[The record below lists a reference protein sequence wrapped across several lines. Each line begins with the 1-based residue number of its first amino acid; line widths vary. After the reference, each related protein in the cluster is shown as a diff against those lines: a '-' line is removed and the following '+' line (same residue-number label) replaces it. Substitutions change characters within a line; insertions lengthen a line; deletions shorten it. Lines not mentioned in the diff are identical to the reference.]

1 MSATATEGY
10 TTVLLPVPSAG
21 SRTERRSSGSTRLNG
36 RMPSQL
42 RAVPSTNTGSG
53 LGSSSGMA
61 LMPARAGDVSSDE
74 PLTPVRF
81 AGRAAR
87 PVLMPESREMAR
99 LYDEEGLS
107 FRQIAERFGRSR
119 TTVRWHVQFHGVQPR
134 SRSAAAVA
142 GGQTGSVRVP
152 ADEVLLVGELY
163 ESGMSYDAIRR
174 ELGGRSRDWVRVR
187 VGHSAVGVR
196 SRSEALLASS
206 HPRIVSEEKVARI
219 VALHGVMPA
228 YRVAE
233 DVGVTV
239 ASVTRTWL
247 RHGLDVPG
255 GRKANPRPAY
265 GKFPEYEGVPIAPL
279 SAAVDAYALRE
290 PERERDLADA
300 AKVDGRLFRSWR
312 RRERRVTHVG
322 TADRVLVALDRLW
335 WEVFDP
341 DLAPGCFSSVRSRDV
356 VAWSE
361 AMLRACELWGDG

>member
-21 SRTERRSSGSTRLNG
+21 SRTERHSPGSTRFNG

-134 SRSAAAVA
+134 LWCAAAVA
-142 GGQTGSVRVP
+142 GGQTGSGGGP
-152 ADEVLLVGELY
+152 AGGGLVVGGVLG
-163 ESGMSYDAIRR
+163 A
-174 ELGGRSRDWVRVR
+174 
-187 VGHSAVGVR
+187 
-196 SRSEALLASS
+196 
-206 HPRIVSEEKVARI
+206 
-219 VALHGVMPA
+219 
-228 YRVAE
+228 
-233 DVGVTV
+233 
-239 ASVTRTWL
+239 
-247 RHGLDVPG
+247 
-255 GRKANPRPAY
+255 
-265 GKFPEYEGVPIAPL
+265 
-279 SAAVDAYALRE
+279 
-290 PERERDLADA
+290 
-300 AKVDGRLFRSWR
+300 
-312 RRERRVTHVG
+312 
-322 TADRVLVALDRLW
+322 
-335 WEVFDP
+335 
-341 DLAPGCFSSVRSRDV
+341 
-356 VAWSE
+356 
-361 AMLRACELWGDG
+361 

>member
-228 YRVAE
+228 Y
-233 DVGVTV
+233 
-239 ASVTRTWL
+239 S
-247 RHGLDVPG
+247 
-255 GRKANPRPAY
+255 
-265 GKFPEYEGVPIAPL
+265 KFPEYEGVPIAPL